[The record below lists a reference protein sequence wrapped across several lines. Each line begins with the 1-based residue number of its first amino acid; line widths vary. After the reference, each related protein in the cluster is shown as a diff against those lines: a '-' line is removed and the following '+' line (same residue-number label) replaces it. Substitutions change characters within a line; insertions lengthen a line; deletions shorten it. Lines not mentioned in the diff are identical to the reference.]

1 MTFSSSIEA
10 FFPYA
15 AMVLIR
21 LRQAHFVMRV
31 SDQAAGF
38 SKWIR
43 EHGTDDWLVTFHPN
57 PATRRKDPWL
67 PTEITARLI
76 RYQAPGFRPS
86 WLITSLMDVEAYAR
100 EELVDLYHRRW
111 RIETIYREW
120 KHGLNIQNLRAH
132 TPIGIRKEIHAQ
144 LLLSN
149 LVRWV
154 MTEAT
159 QGTQATP
166 VDLSFTTAL
175 TFIENALLVMRRAHA
190 TQLTILYQQLLRDIR
205 SSPIR
210 KRPGRSYPRPNDGK
224 IKNRGHGK
232 RQLPARITGIL
243 T

>member
-1 MTFSSSIEA
+1 MTFSSSTEA

-15 AMVLIR
+15 AMVLIPR
-21 LRQAHFVMRV
+21 RQAHFLIRV
-31 SDQAAGF
+31 SDQTAGF
-38 SKWIR
+38 AQRIR
-43 EHGTDDWLVTFHPN
+43 ELGKDDGLVTFHPT

-76 RYQAPGFRPS
+76 RYQVPGFRPS
-86 WLITSLMDVEAYAR
+86 WLITSLMDPETYAR
-100 EELVDLYHRRW
+100 QELVDLYHRRW
-111 RIETIYREW
+111 RIETVYREW
-120 KHGLNIQNLRAH
+120 KHGLDIQNLRSH
-132 TPIGIRKEIHAQ
+132 TPMGIRKEIHAQ

-159 QGTQATP
+159 EGSQATP

-175 TFIENALLVMRRAHA
+175 IYVENAALVMRRAP
-190 TQLTILYQQLLRDIR
+190 TPQLAILYQQLLQDIR

-232 RQLPARITGIL
+232 RQLPARITGVL

>member
-1 MTFSSSIEA
+1 
-10 FFPYA
+10 
-15 AMVLIR
+15 
-21 LRQAHFVMRV
+21 MRI

-38 SKWIR
+38 AKRMR
-43 EHGTDDWLVTFHPN
+43 ELGTEDWLVTFHPT

-86 WLITSLMDVEAYAR
+86 WLITSLMDVEVYAR

-120 KHGLNIQNLRAH
+120 KHGLDIQNLRSH
-132 TPIGIRKEIHAQ
+132 TPIGILKEIHAH

-154 MTEAT
+154 MTDAT
-159 QGTQATP
+159 EGSSDTP

-175 TFIENALLVMRRAHA
+175 THIENALLIMRRARVP
-190 TQLTILYQQLLRDIR
+190 QLAGLYQQLLDDVR

-224 IKNRGHGK
+224 VKNRGHGK
-232 RQLPARITGIL
+232 RQLPARIPGVL

>member
-1 MTFSSSIEA
+1 
-10 FFPYA
+10 
-15 AMVLIR
+15 MVLIR
-21 LRQAHFVMRV
+21 LRNAHFLMRF

-38 SKWIR
+38 SKRIR
-43 EHGTDDWLVTFHPN
+43 ELGTDDWLVTFHPT

-67 PTEITARLI
+67 PTEITARLMG
-76 RYQAPGFRPS
+76 YQVPGFRHS
-86 WLITSLMDVEAYAR
+86 WLITSLTDGEAYAC

-120 KHGLNIQNLRAH
+120 KHGLDIQNLRAH
-132 TPIGIRKEIHAQ
+132 TTMGIVKEIHAQ

-159 QGTQATP
+159 EGTQVTP

-175 TFIENALLVMRRAHA
+175 TYIENAVLVIRRARA
-190 TQLTILYQQLLRDIR
+190 TQLTILYQQLLQDIR

-224 IKNRGHGK
+224 VKNRGHGK
-232 RQLPARITGIL
+232 RQLPARIQGAL